1 MSLATQYLVCQC
13 KRGTWTSAL
22 RRGGKGEERGGEGE
36 GGGERREAQL
46 EVVTTGGI
54 LSLIRSTKVLAKEEG
69 ILEVK
74 AEIKALKKETKASK
88 DPKVAKL
95 VRKRGWY
102 K

>member
-36 GGGERREAQL
+36 GGRERREGAL
-46 EVVTTGGI
+46 DMAEVVTTGGI
-54 LSLIRSTKVLAKEEG
+54 LSSIRSTKVLAKEEG

-74 AEIKALKKETKASK
+74 AEAPKKRRRHLKT
-88 DPKVAKL
+88 PKSPS
-95 VRKRGWY
+95 
-102 K
+102 